1 MNSVMDDNK
10 VLTLINGERIAM
22 PDQVSNHLKNSDS
35 RLNDIATAHDIGRL
49 ADFLFLF
56 CFFFS
61 GENTNLF
68 RCQVF
73 NTGNVLRRY
82 IPIFPCVSTFFG
94 QLHLSQSKLGSFK
107 FKLLIKG
114 DTFVL

>member
-35 RLNDIATAHDIGRL
+35 KLNDIATAHDIGRL

-56 CFFFS
+56 CFV
-61 GENTNLF
+61 F
-68 RCQVF
+68 REKILIYFVVKFLIQVM
-73 NTGNVLRRY
+73 Y
-82 IPIFPCVSTFFG
+82 
-94 QLHLSQSKLGSFK
+94 
-107 FKLLIKG
+107 
-114 DTFVL
+114 